1 VSDPRPPV
9 PEGPV
14 PSRAGGQRL
23 MDLVKVMYRLRA
35 PGGCPWD
42 REQTHQSL
50 ARHLLEETHETL
62 DAIDSGDLS
71 RLREEL
77 GDLLLQVLFHAE
89 IADEEGGFDID
100 DVAEG
105 VTAKLVRRHPHVF
118 GDVQA
123 GSASEVLRNWESIKA
138 EERGDRPLEDDIPA
152 TLPALARAS
161 KVQRRAAAFGF
172 DWRTEEGAVAKVF
185 EELAELQA
193 APPDRTEEEVGD
205 VLFAVA
211 SLARMIGVDPESA
224 LRRTTARFSAR
235 FDEMKVRARR
245 EGVELEDL
253 TDDELLARFRAA
265 R

>member
-1 VSDPRPPV
+1 
-9 PEGPV
+9 
-14 PSRAGGQRL
+14 

-118 GDVQA
+118 GDVQVE
-123 GSASEVLRNWESIKA
+123 SASEVLRNWESIKA
-138 EERGDRPLEDDIPA
+138 EERGDGPLEDDG
-152 TLPALARAS
+152 LARL
-161 KVQRRAAAFGF
+161 VVDRRASPADQAEAS
-172 DWRTEEGAVAKVF
+172 EEIRAVRDAIVGALTPHQREVLVAITLNGVPIDV
-185 EELAELQA
+185 LAE
-193 APPDRTEEEVGD
+193 RRGTTRG
-205 VLFAVA
+205 
-211 SLARMIGVDPESA
+211 A
-224 LRRTTARFSAR
+224 LYKTLH
-235 FDEMKVRARR
+235 DARR
-245 EGVELEDL
+245 RLRAELEHPNPPQVDIS
-253 TDDELLARFRAA
+253 THGVVKSAA
-265 R
+265 